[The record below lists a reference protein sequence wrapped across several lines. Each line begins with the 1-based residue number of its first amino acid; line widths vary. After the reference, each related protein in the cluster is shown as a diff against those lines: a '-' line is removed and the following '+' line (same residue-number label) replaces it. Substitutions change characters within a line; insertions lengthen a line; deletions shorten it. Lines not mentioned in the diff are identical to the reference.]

1 MSRCDLHVHSR
12 FSDRSQEWLFRR
24 FDLPDS
30 YSDPNELYGDL
41 RGRGMDFVTIT
52 DHDTIDGGLRISDKR
67 HTFLSEQVTTYF
79 PQDPCKI
86 HVLVWGLSEL
96 QHDEI
101 SRIRE
106 SIFDLQ
112 AYLAQTNLAHAV
124 AHPLYSIN
132 GKLDSSHFERL
143 ILLFKHFEGLNGLRD
158 ALLSQLT
165 TELLAGLTAQ
175 KLDDL
180 ANRHNLAPTHP
191 KPWCKILV
199 GGSDDHG
206 GKFLAS
212 AYTETPPAQSAAEYL
227 RHVREGSCHARG
239 DAGTPLALSHG
250 FYNTVS
256 CYIQDRFKSQLGPT
270 APLLETMFARFME
283 GRDPT
288 EFSLREK
295 AQFLAHG
302 VMSGKIFELAKR
314 GNVSI
319 WKELSGYFA
328 RPEVKAL
335 LARELDGVTE
345 PERRTF
351 LMANVVCEQLAFRLF
366 ERFVKQ
372 LSGGNMIE
380 SIQALSAIAPILVV
394 LAPYIYGFHSQAPSR
409 VRLRQI
415 CIDLTGTVPV
425 PLQNRKRAWFT
436 DTLEDVNGVSTTIRK
451 MTAAAKDAGEE
462 LIVVT
467 SRRELTVSDIPIK
480 NFRPIGE
487 FELPEYELQKL
498 SFPPILQ
505 ILDYVQREGFSEI
518 IISTPGAIGLTGV
531 LAAKMLNLQMT
542 GIYHT
547 DFPEY
552 IRILTEDRFLESL
565 AWTYMRW
572 FYGQQDTVY
581 VNSEQYRRSWIERG
595 IDAEKLKILPRGLDT
610 ELFNP
615 ARRDESFWDRF
626 EIRTSNAEL
635 RTLNLEHE
643 IVRAARRPARLLY
656 VGRVSKEKDLDVL
669 AGAYRQLR
677 DEACPVKLF
686 VVGTGPYSDGLAE
699 LVPEA
704 VFTGYLAGEE
714 LATAYASA
722 DIFVFPST
730 TDTFGNV
737 IIEAQASGLP
747 VIVSDL
753 GGPKELVDPG
763 VNGLVTKANN
773 VQDFAGAIRRLVTD
787 AALRSRMGAAAR
799 ESVMNRSWPAAFRRF
814 WATTAL

>member
-12 FSDRSQEWLFRR
+12 YSERSQEWLFRR

-30 YSDPNELYGDL
+30 YSDPTELYRDL
-41 RGRGMDFVTIT
+41 RARGMDFVTIT
-52 DHDTIDGGLRISDKR
+52 DHDTIEGGLHISDKR
-67 HTFLSEQVTTYF
+67 HTFLSEQVTAYF

-86 HVLVWGLSEL
+86 HVLVWGLSET

-101 SRIRE
+101 SRARDN
-106 SIFDLQ
+106 IFDLQ
-112 AYLAQTNLAHAV
+112 AYLAQTGLAHAV

-165 TELLAGLTAQ
+165 TELLAGLTPQ
-175 KLDDL
+175 KLDEL

-191 KPWCKILV
+191 EPWRKVLV

-206 GKFLAS
+206 GQFLAS
-212 AYTETPPAQSAAEYL
+212 AYTETPPARSAAEFL
-227 RHVREGSCHARG
+227 RHVCEGACAARG
-239 DAGTPLALSHG
+239 EAGTPLALSHG

-256 CYIQDRFKSQLGPT
+256 RYIQDRFKSQLGPA

-295 AQFLAHG
+295 AQFLAQG
-302 VMSGKIFELAKR
+302 VISGKIFELAKR

-366 ERFVKQ
+366 EKFVKQ
-372 LSGGNMIE
+372 LSSGNMIE
-380 SIQALSAIAPILVV
+380 SIQALSAITPILVV

-409 VRLRQI
+409 IRLRQL
-415 CIDLTGTVPV
+415 CVDLTGTVPL

-518 IISTPGAIGLTGV
+518 IISTPGPIGLTGV

-552 IRILTEDRFLESL
+552 IRILTEDSFLESL

-595 IDAEKLKILPRGLDT
+595 IEAEKLKILPRGLDT
-610 ELFNP
+610 ELFKP

-626 EIRTSNAEL
+626 ESRTSNADR
-635 RTLNLEHE
+635 RTLNVEQD
-643 IVRAARRPARLLY
+643 VSPASSEVVRLLY

-669 AGAYRQLR
+669 AAAYRQLR

-686 VVGTGPYSDGLAE
+686 VVGIGPYSDGLAE
-699 LVPEA
+699 LVPDA

-747 VIVSDL
+747 VVVSDL
-753 GGPKELVDPG
+753 GGPKELVEPG
-763 VNGLVTKANN
+763 INGMVTKAYN
-773 VQDFAGAIRRLVTD
+773 VQDFASAVRSLVTD
-787 AALRSRMGAAAR
+787 AALRRRMGTAAC
-799 ESVMNRSWPAAFRRF
+799 ESVMDRSWPTAFRRF
-814 WATTAL
+814 WAATAV